1 MGCYIAGL
9 CICHRGVAAGCQWR
23 SLSRCGA
30 SLLSLP
36 LASMQLLILRV
47 VFVLV
52 AIGIATLL
60 VEHALSTRR
69 SGLAALA
76 RLPRHAGPRRA
87 CVIALD
93 IFMPRKPIDVI
104 SAVYFGLLVGV
115 VLDLRRDA
123 GPHAAAADH
132 RYVEPR
138 RRWRSA
144 RRSSSLLGMVL
155 CYICIS
161 LLMQTKDDF
170 RFIIPY
176 VEFSKEVKGLK
187 PYVLDTS
194 VVIDGR
200 IADLVETSVLDNQ
213 LIMPRFVLA
222 ELQAIADSSDKL
234 RRARGR
240 RGLDILN
247 RLRNN
252 ENVDLKI
259 YDRELPEMDGQ
270 PVDMKLV
277 LLAKHLE
284 GKIVTGDYNL
294 NKVAR
299 LHNVAVIN
307 LNDIANSLKPVFL
320 PGEIADRA
328 DRQARRRDRP
338 GRRLPRRRHDDR
350 RRRRPRPHRQ
360 GSEDQ
365 RHQRPANLRRPD
377 DLWEVCGSVA
387 FTSLPGT
394 PPGSAGNGPVPG
406 HTPPVPRLVRLARS
420 AARGSSRAGRSRR
433 GTTGRCLRRP
443 GSAARRRA
451 R

>member
-1 MGCYIAGL
+1 
-9 CICHRGVAAGCQWR
+9 
-23 SLSRCGA
+23 
-30 SLLSLP
+30 
-36 LASMQLLILRV
+36 MQLLILRV

-60 VEHALSTRR
+60 VTSTGFVELDN
-69 SGLAALA
+69 SPFVPWLVFVGTLALA
-76 RLPRHAGPRRA
+76 GATVA
-87 CVIALD
+87 AD
-93 IFMPRKPIDVI
+93 ILTPRKPIDVI

-115 VLDLRRDA
+115 FLT
-123 GPHAAAADH
+123 
-132 RYVEPR
+132 YVVMLVFTP
-138 RRWRSA
+138 
-144 RRSSSLLGMVL
+144 LLPPPDVSDRLTTGVRTATPLLIGMVL
-155 CYICIS
+155 CYLCIS
-161 LLMQTKDDF
+161 VLIQTKDDF

-200 IADLVETSVLDNQ
+200 IADLVETNVLDNQ

-222 ELQAIADSSDKL
+222 ELQGVADSSDKL

-252 ENVDLKI
+252 QNIDLKI

-299 LHNVAVIN
+299 LHNVAVVN
-307 LNDIANSLKPVFL
+307 LNDIANSLKPIYL
-320 PGEIADRA
+320 PGETLAVRIVKPGEEIGQGVGYLDDGTMIVVEAG
-328 DRQARRRDRP
+328 RDHV
-338 GRRLPRRRHDDR
+338 GK
-350 RRRRPRPHRQ
+350 
-360 GSEDQ
+360 EIKI
-365 RHQRPANLRRPD
+365 N
-377 DLWEVCGSVA
+377 VTSVLQ
-387 FTSLPGT
+387 T
-394 PPGSAGNGPVPG
+394 SAGRMIFGKFASV
-406 HTPPVPRLVRLARS
+406 
-420 AARGSSRAGRSRR
+420 
-433 GTTGRCLRRP
+433 
-443 GSAARRRA
+443 
-451 R
+451 

>member
-1 MGCYIAGL
+1 
-9 CICHRGVAAGCQWR
+9 
-23 SLSRCGA
+23 
-30 SLLSLP
+30 
-36 LASMQLLILRV
+36 MQLLILRV

-60 VEHALSTRR
+60 IGKLLALNDPFYLPWLILLGT
-69 SGLAALA
+69 LALA
-76 RLPRHAGPRRA
+76 G
-87 CVIALD
+87 VTIAAD
-93 IFMPRKPIDVI
+93 IFVPRKPIDVV
-104 SAVYFGLLVGV
+104 SSVYFGLLVGV
-115 VLDLRRDA
+115 FLTYVVMLVLTPLMPDA
-123 GPHAAAADH
+123 NS
-132 RYVEPR
+132 RE
-138 RRWRSA
+138 RWDVGVRTA
-144 RRSSSLLGMVL
+144 TPLILGMVL
-155 CYICIS
+155 CYVCIS
-161 LLMQTKDDF
+161 ILVQTKDDF

-200 IADLVETSVLDNQ
+200 IADLVETNVLDNQ

-222 ELQAIADSSDKL
+222 ELQAVADSSDKL

-252 ENVDLKI
+252 EGIDLKI

-307 LNDIANSLKPVFL
+307 LNDIANSLKPIFL
-320 PGEIADRA
+320 PGEQLAVRIVKPGEEMGQGVGYLD
-328 DRQARRRDRP
+328 DGTMIVVEGGRDHL
-338 GRRLPRRRHDDR
+338 GK
-350 RRRRPRPHRQ
+350 
-360 GSEDQ
+360 EIKI
-365 RHQRPANLRRPD
+365 N
-377 DLWEVCGSVA
+377 VTSVLQ
-387 FTSLPGT
+387 T
-394 PPGSAGNGPVPG
+394 SAGRMIFGKHLP
-406 HTPPVPRLVRLARS
+406 A
-420 AARGSSRAGRSRR
+420 
-433 GTTGRCLRRP
+433 
-443 GSAARRRA
+443 
-451 R
+451 